1 MPWLSLTALL
11 HCVVTLEKRNILKNW
26 TIILSLITFMLS
38 ITGTFLVRS
47 GILNSVHTFANDPA
61 RGIYILIFLFVLIF
75 ISFIIFFLF
84 ENKNPEIKKEIFLL
98 SKETSVLINNWFIIY
113 FLTVILVGTIYPIF
127 LDVISSEKISVG
139 PPFYNKLILPFLL
152 PFFLFMSIGP
162 SMQWIKTNF
171 KFKIKYIFY
180 LFLTLAASLI
190 TVIFL
195 SEKNI
200 LLYILFLALFYLAFK
215 SLENFVIKKSNLAQS
230 FSHLGFAMLMISIL
244 VNSFSSTE
252 VIKNLNVGESFNLNN
267 EKIFFKNVKT
277 VKKNNYDS
285 IQGLFEITNNKNETI
300 KLKPEIRIYNQ
311 PVIATSEAAIK
322 TTFLKDRFI
331 TINLIK
337 DENIFNVRYQNK
349 PFMIWIWISTLI
361 IIFGGVFAI
370 FNKTKKNYI

>member
-1 MPWLSLTALL
+1 
-11 HCVVTLEKRNILKNW
+11 
-26 TIILSLITFMLS
+26 
-38 ITGTFLVRS
+38 
-47 GILNSVHTFANDPA
+47 
-61 RGIYILIFLFVLIF
+61 
-75 ISFIIFFLF
+75 
-84 ENKNPEIKKEIFLL
+84 
-98 SKETSVLINNWFIIY
+98 
-113 FLTVILVGTIYPIF
+113 
-127 LDVISSEKISVG
+127 
-139 PPFYNKLILPFLL
+139 
-152 PFFLFMSIGP
+152 
-162 SMQWIKTNF
+162 
-171 KFKIKYIFY
+171 
-180 LFLTLAASLI
+180 
-190 TVIFL
+190 
-195 SEKNI
+195 
-200 LLYILFLALFYLAFK
+200 
-215 SLENFVIKKSNLAQS
+215 
-230 FSHLGFAMLMISIL
+230 MLMISIL

-322 TTFLKDRFI
+322 TTILKDRFI

-337 DENIFNVRYQNK
+337 DENVFNVRYQNK

>member
-1 MPWLSLTALL
+1 M
-11 HCVVTLEKRNILKNW
+11 
-26 TIILSLITFMLS
+26 
-38 ITGTFLVRS
+38 
-47 GILNSVHTFANDPA
+47 
-61 RGIYILIFLFVLIF
+61 
-75 ISFIIFFLF
+75 
-84 ENKNPEIKKEIFLL
+84 

-195 SEKNI
+195 NEKNI

-277 VKKNNYDS
+277 VKKYNYDS

-370 FNKTKKNYI
+370 FDKTKKNYI